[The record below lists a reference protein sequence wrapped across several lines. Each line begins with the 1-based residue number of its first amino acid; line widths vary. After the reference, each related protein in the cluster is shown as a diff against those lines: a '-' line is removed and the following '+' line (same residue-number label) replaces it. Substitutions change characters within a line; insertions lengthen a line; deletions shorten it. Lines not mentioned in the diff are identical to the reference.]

1 MLRALPALL
10 LFLGACNPPSP
21 TPDTELS
28 AQAAALACYRENGF
42 AMLAAHR
49 GGPAPGYP
57 ENALSSLQRLA
68 DNGVLYAEIDVRR
81 TADDVYFLLHDDTLE
96 RTTTGSGDLEGRVWS
111 DLSSERLLD
120 SNGELTNQTIPRLEA
135 VFALARETGLV
146 LNLDLKSV
154 TPAEIVAL
162 VDANNA
168 RNHVAIIAYTVE
180 DAAAIHALDPGLVL
194 SVPDELDALSASGV
208 NLDASYIWL
217 GTGALNPARDAEL
230 ASRGLETSVGL
241 FRREDGSA
249 TPYLEAAEAGVEL
262 LSIDNVDA
270 AVSALG
276 GSDVLQAR
284 IEQCRT

>member
-28 AQAAALACYRENGF
+28 AQATALTCYRESGF

-168 RNHVAIIAYTVE
+168 RDHVAIIAYTVE

-217 GTGALNPARDAEL
+217 GTGALNPARDTEL

-284 IEQCRT
+284 IEQCRI

>member
-10 LFLGACNPPSP
+10 LFLGACNPPGL

-28 AQAAALACYRENGF
+28 AQATALTCYRENGF

-81 TADDVYFLLHDDTLE
+81 TADDVYYLLHDDTLE

-111 DLSSERLLD
+111 ELSSERLLD

-168 RNHVAIIAYTVE
+168 RDHVAIIAYTVE

-194 SVPDELDALSASGV
+194 SVPDELDALRASGV

-217 GTGALNPARDAEL
+217 GTGALNPARDTEL
-230 ASRGLETSVGL
+230 ASHGLETSVGL

>member
-1 MLRALPALL
+1 MLRTLPALL

-28 AQAAALACYRENGF
+28 AQATALACYRENGF

-49 GGPAPGYP
+49 GGPAPRYP

-168 RNHVAIIAYTVE
+168 RDHVAIIAYTVE

-194 SVPDELDALSASGV
+194 SVPDELDALRASGV